1 MLKSLFI
8 IVTVLIAAV
17 LASQQLEEGQRQH
30 HKRQHVA
37 PHAGHLAEHSQ
48 HRSIQDADADKE
60 HVKHGRINVPLAP
73 HHSKSHRN
81 GRRHKSSKSGKSSKS
96 HQQKAHHHKKQAHK
110 THGHARRHH

>member
-8 IVTVLIAAV
+8 IATILIAAV

-37 PHAGHLAEHSQ
+37 THGGQLAQLSQ
-48 HRSIQDADADKE
+48 HHSIQDASKE
-60 HVKHGRINVPLAP
+60 HVKHHRINVPLAP

-81 GRRHKSSKSGKSSKS
+81 GRRHKASRSGKSSKS
-96 HQQKAHHHKKQAHK
+96 HQQKAHHHKQQAHK
-110 THGHARRHH
+110 PHGHARRHH

>member
-8 IVTVLIAAV
+8 IATILIAAV
-17 LASQQLEEGQRQH
+17 LASQQLEQDQRQH

-37 PHAGHLAEHSQ
+37 THGGQLAEHNQQ
-48 HRSIQDADADKE
+48 HSIQDAAKE

-73 HHSKSHRN
+73 HHSKTQRN
-81 GRRHKSSKSGKSSKS
+81 GRRHKSSRSGKSSKG

-110 THGHARRHH
+110 AHGHARRHH